1 MIGQG
6 YDKNGIFKFFPLSSH
21 WMGYK
26 GKEEEKRDKVDNQDA
41 STQKEDF
48 LGSECFDAVL
58 N

>member
-1 MIGQG
+1 ME
-6 YDKNGIFKFFPLSSH
+6 YP
-21 WMGYK
+21 
-26 GKEEEKRDKVDNQDA
+26 KEGRDVGMEEEMQEKRDKVDNQDA